1 MRVTITPTRLRGT
14 VTPPPSK
21 SQSHRFLLAAALA
34 EGESVIQNV
43 TLCDDVAAT
52 LRCVTALGASVTAEG
67 STLTVRGIGNRR
79 IPWAP
84 CMCGMTHLP
93 CGQSAST
100 LRFLMPVALA
110 LVGGAFFTG
119 EGRLL
124 ARPMEPYAELF
135 AQKGL
140 FYAREARSITV
151 EGRLEGGDFAL
162 PGNVSS
168 QFVSGLLFALP
179 LLEGD
184 STLRLTTPPES
195 ADYIAM
201 TLDTLKRFGITVEYK
216 NFSRFHIP
224 GGQTYRP
231 RTLSVEADW
240 SQAAFWYAAAGLGSE
255 ITVGGMDPRSIQG
268 DRVFPHWE
276 ELMGGEEPHAASID
290 VSHSPDL
297 VPPAAARGACM
308 NGTLYLN
315 RAGRLRLKESDRL
328 SAITEVL
335 TAMGANVTGEADR
348 LIIEGTPT
356 LSGGC
361 TVDCRGDHRIAMM
374 AAVAA
379 IRCAAPVTVTGAEC
393 VSKSYPRFWEDYVLL
408 GGNIETSE
416 V

>member
-1 MRVTITPTRLRGT
+1 MYKR
-14 VTPPPSK
+14 
-21 SQSHRFLLAAALA
+21 Q
-34 EGESVIQNV
+34 
-43 TLCDDVAAT
+43 
-52 LRCVTALGASVTAEG
+52 
-67 STLTVRGIGNRR
+67 
-79 IPWAP
+79 
-84 CMCGMTHLP
+84 
-93 CGQSAST
+93 
-100 LRFLMPVALA
+100 
-110 LVGGAFFTG
+110 
-119 EGRLL
+119 
-124 ARPMEPYAELF
+124 
-135 AQKGL
+135 
-140 FYAREARSITV
+140 
-151 EGRLEGGDFAL
+151 
-162 PGNVSS
+162 
-168 QFVSGLLFALP
+168 
-179 LLEGD
+179 GD

-201 TLDTLKRFGITVEYK
+201 TLDTLKRFGITAEYK

-224 GGQTYRP
+224 GRQTYRP

-255 ITVGGMDPRSIQG
+255 ITVEGMDPRSLQG
-268 DRVFPHWE
+268 DRVFPHWG
-276 ELMGGEEPHAASID
+276 ELMGGEDPHAASID
-290 VSHSPDL
+290 VSRSPDL

-356 LSGGC
+356 LRGGC

-379 IRCAAPVTVTGAEC
+379 TRCAAPVTVTGAEC